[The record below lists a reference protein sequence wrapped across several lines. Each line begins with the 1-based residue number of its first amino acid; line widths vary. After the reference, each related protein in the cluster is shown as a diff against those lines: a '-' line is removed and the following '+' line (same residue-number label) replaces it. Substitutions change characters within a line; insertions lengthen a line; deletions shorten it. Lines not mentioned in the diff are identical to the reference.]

1 MILFLLETTY
11 SSRMA
16 IGEHQK
22 LTTAF
27 LASIKHVAK
36 VRRRPP
42 LGATLPPS
50 YALGPVESRKHGR
63 HPRTSVPGRTIDKQ
77 HYNYDDQKSCGVH
90 TVLLI
95 ADERDRDPC
104 NPKNQ
109 KGPSLVPEAAN

>member
-1 MILFLLETTY
+1 
-11 SSRMA
+11 MA

-22 LTTAF
+22 LPTAF

-42 LGATLPPS
+42 SVCHLHTGAAATHLGRSKAENMAATLEPASP
-50 YALGPVESRKHGR
+50 A
-63 HPRTSVPGRTIDKQ
+63 VPTAAADKQ
-77 HYNYDDQKSCGVH
+77 HYDYDDQKSCGVH

-95 ADERDRDPC
+95 ADERDRGPC